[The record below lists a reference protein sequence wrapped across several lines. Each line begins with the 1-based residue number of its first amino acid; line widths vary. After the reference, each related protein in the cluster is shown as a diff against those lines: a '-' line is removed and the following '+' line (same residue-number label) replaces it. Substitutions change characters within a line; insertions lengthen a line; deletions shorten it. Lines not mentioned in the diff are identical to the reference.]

1 MNPARLMTL
10 DVTIVHVTQTGAAD
24 EYGNPTE
31 QTTET
36 TVKGERQQ
44 VGADE
49 QNRDANVAADTE
61 ALFLVPTATVDAG
74 DRVRIAG
81 ATFEV
86 IGPPWT
92 VRHPRSGET
101 THIEARIRRTA

>member
-10 DVTIVHVTQTGAAD
+10 DVTIVHVTSAGAAD
-24 EYGNPTE
+24 DYGDPTE

-36 TVKGERQQ
+36 TVKGEKQQ
-44 VGADE
+44 TGSDE
-49 QNRDANVAADTE
+49 RTRDANIGVDTE
-61 ALFLVPTATVDAG
+61 DLYLAPTATIDAG

-81 ATFEV
+81 TTYEL

-92 VRHPRSGET
+92 VRHPRTGET
-101 THIEARIRRTA
+101 THIEARIRRTG